1 MYLGSAFVFVY
12 FSSSVF
18 RTRLA
23 VHSSASV
30 FCLMFKNEKLKRA
43 LHPLQLHTV
52 RSVVVKSSAVD
63 LMVLTVQ
70 HTDLP

>member
-18 RTRLA
+18 CMRLA

-52 RSVVVKSSAVD
+52 CGGEIERCGFNGIDSSAF
-63 LMVLTVQ
+63 
-70 HTDLP
+70 